1 MSVGIA
7 TQSPMIVVMRAD
19 QMPEASTVAL
29 AWVKSAIAWKT
40 ATMPQTVPSSP
51 RSGEMTE
58 MSFSQQS
65 ALEVAVKEVAHLGA
79 HVVGV
84 LAVRRHDF
92 VNDADE
98 RIGPLRIN
106 AAQATVAAAL
116 DVEEV
121 ALEVAPDGSHV
132 EKLPENQIEREKR
145 HENEHHARWT
155 DHRVNLG
162 EPFR

>member
-65 ALEVAVKEVAHLGA
+65 ALLTRLK
-79 HVVGV
+79 
-84 LAVRRHDF
+84 
-92 VNDADE
+92 
-98 RIGPLRIN
+98 LR
-106 AAQATVAAAL
+106 
-116 DVEEV
+116 
-121 ALEVAPDGSHV
+121 
-132 EKLPENQIEREKR
+132 
-145 HENEHHARWT
+145 
-155 DHRVNLG
+155 
-162 EPFR
+162 